1 LENPVAG
8 SIINPAKL
16 GPRARDSICEQCHLS
31 GQALILNPGLQI
43 NDFHPGQNLE
53 QVYTIYVFKGSLDP
67 AISNPFKVI
76 SQAQQLALSACER
89 SSDSRLWCGTCHN
102 PHEQPT
108 QTVAYY
114 RKRCLSCHGTA
125 LLKTHPKPNND
136 CVRCHMPRRLVTDG
150 GHTTFTDH
158 RITRPAPTELPA
170 TQEGPEMLVA
180 WHEPPPEFAQRNLGL
195 AEVAVGRSL
204 RLPDMARKG
213 ARLLIST
220 YPSSPKDAPMLT
232 GIGDTFYD
240 LGRFDDSIAAYEAA
254 IKVEPEAASNY
265 LQAAKAWRRAKNDA
279 KAVQYLEKTIAIDPM
294 IQEAYG
300 ELVAIY
306 VAGNETDLVRRT
318 WERFVKVFPTSI
330 EARAQLRRMADDRI
344 SK

>member
-1 LENPVAG
+1 
-8 SIINPAKL
+8 
-16 GPRARDSICEQCHLS
+16 
-31 GQALILNPGLQI
+31 
-43 NDFHPGQNLE
+43 
-53 QVYTIYVFKGSLDP
+53 
-67 AISNPFKVI
+67 
-76 SQAQQLALSACER
+76 
-89 SSDSRLWCGTCHN
+89 
-102 PHEQPT
+102 
-108 QTVAYY
+108 
-114 RKRCLSCHGTA
+114 
-125 LLKTHPKPNND
+125 
-136 CVRCHMPRRLVTDG
+136 
-150 GHTTFTDH
+150 
-158 RITRPAPTELPA
+158 
-170 TQEGPEMLVA
+170 MLVA

-213 ARLLIST
+213 ARLLISA
-220 YPSSPKDAPMLT
+220 YPSSPKDAPMLM

-240 LGRFDDSIAAYEAA
+240 LGRLDDSIAAYEAA

-306 VAGNETDLVRRT
+306 VAGNETDLVRQT

-330 EARAQLRRMADDRI
+330 EARAQLRMMAGDRI
-344 SK
+344 SR